1 MGGFFAQLQYSVLF
15 PLDGLG
21 YQAVPRQQLG
31 LDTSAAQML
40 RLYLG
45 VMF

>member
-1 MGGFFAQLQYSVLF
+1 MISRAWVGSSLF
-15 PLDGLG
+15 PLDGMG
-21 YQAVPRQQLG
+21 YQAVPRTQLG

-45 VMF
+45 VFF